1 MRGSLDGPC
10 AARSPSLAVRARGA
24 ATRIG
29 IAVLRAAAQHEAVR
43 EVRQRGDVR
52 LASGVEPG
60 HAATGDTQRGYR
72 SFSRIEAIEGPL
84 ARHLSASEHPGRS
97 IAARAHDCK
106 WHMAD
111 NFRGATPSSDPRG
124 VSGPGAP
131 SPRRT
136 GSLLD
141 RTRYRAHPRLYHGR
155 RSSVRQRDCLMPDFP
170 ATAANPRHRRTA
182 PPAIALN
189 GPRLLQGQR
198 QRPSATRSNS
208 IRDLRGSAIAPHLLE
223 PAPT

>member
-1 MRGSLDGPC
+1 LVEQPRGAARVEARQRTTRAPNAVRGSLDGPC

-131 SPRRT
+131 DERDHCWT
-136 GSLLD
+136 G
-141 RTRYRAHPRLYHGR
+141 
-155 RSSVRQRDCLMPDFP
+155 P
-170 ATAANPRHRRTA
+170 ATAPILDSTMAD
-182 PPAIALN
+182 AL
-189 GPRLLQGQR
+189 
-198 QRPSATRSNS
+198 RS
-208 IRDLRGSAIAPHLLE
+208 GSAIV
-223 PAPT
+223 